1 MFRVRKNFQKCHGG
15 IRHATQNCIVNQ
27 FERMYCKSF
36 RISYQ
41 KISFRKIIGDPRREG
56 WNLETRIRSRKAEL
70 YKVSIHSGF
79 TSQKCP
85 VIQIIFKYYTYLTEC
100 TGAAASTLPLILSTS
115 ISDVCAKSFGKPW
128 YSSMMGSN
136 TSANTS

>member
-1 MFRVRKNFQKCHGG
+1 MNLKE
-15 IRHATQNCIVNQ
+15 CIVNRSGSHIRKFR
-27 FERMYCKSF
+27 FEKLSGTQGGKGE
-36 RISYQ
+36 ISELG
-41 KISFRKIIGDPRREG
+41 SDPEKQYIY
-56 WNLETRIRSRKAEL
+56 TIYSEL

>member
-15 IRHATQNCIVNQ
+15 IRHATENCNVNQ

-56 WNLETRIRSRKAEL
+56 WNLWTRSDPEKQYTRK
-70 YKVSIHSGF
+70 F
-79 TSQKCP
+79 TCQKCQ